1 METWVVVFLGV
12 IALAGAVQAAFLV
25 AMALAIIRLTA
36 RIDSLQDK
44 VDQRVA
50 PALESLDRVGRNV
63 AEISDL
69 ATVQARR
76 VDLMLTD
83 AVERVEDSL
92 SVAQRLVARPLRPL
106 SHVVALL
113 RGIQKGVEVFRE
125 LGQESRGKGSEAR
138 RHGEDDEH
146 LFI

>member
-1 METWVVVFLGV
+1 METWVVVFLGM
-12 IALAGAVQAAFLV
+12 IAVAGVVQAGFLV

-36 RIDSLQDK
+36 RVDALQDNLE
-44 VDQRVA
+44 QRIA
-50 PALESLDRVGRNV
+50 PALEGLDRVGRNL

-76 VDLMLTD
+76 IDLVVADTIETLEDTLT
-83 AVERVEDSL
+83 
-92 SVAQRLVARPLRPL
+92 VARRLVARPLRPF
-106 SHVVALL
+106 SHVLALL
-113 RGIQKGVEVFRE
+113 RGIQKGVGVFRE
-125 LGQESRGKGSEAR
+125 LGREQRGTAREGR

>member
-12 IALAGAVQAAFLV
+12 IAIAGAVQAAFLV

-44 VDQRVA
+44 VDERIA

-83 AVERVEDSL
+83 AIERVEDSV

-106 SHVVALL
+106 SHVVAAL

-125 LGQESRGKGSEAR
+125 LGQEERGKGSEAR